1 MLVVLH
7 VARSYGF
14 RNMYVMDD
22 TSHFG
27 RSLRDNPNRF
37 VVLLLEKV
45 PNGTVFQEYRERE
58 SSWISRLDTL
68 HSGYNKRR
76 EIAKPAAPLFL

>member
-1 MLVVLH
+1 MD
-7 VARSYGF
+7 
-14 RNMYVMDD
+14 VMDD

-27 RSLRDNPNRF
+27 RSLRDNPNGF

-45 PNGTVFQEYRERE
+45 PEGTVFQEYRERE

-68 HSGYNKRR
+68 HLGYNKRR
-76 EIAKPAAPLFL
+76 EVAKRADPYSPW